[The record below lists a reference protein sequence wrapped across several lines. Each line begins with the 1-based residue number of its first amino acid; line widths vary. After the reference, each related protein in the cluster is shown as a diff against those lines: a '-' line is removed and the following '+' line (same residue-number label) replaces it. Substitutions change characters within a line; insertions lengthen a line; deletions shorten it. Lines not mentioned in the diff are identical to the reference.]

1 MKCPG
6 IMPRV
11 AFDSIFPPARRI
23 HWWFMKWS
31 LRSFIYSFVFFGA
44 LFFPSSSVS
53 GACSWNGLFLWSL
66 LEGNP
71 RKFGVVVVAAKLISL
86 ASPYPSFVYPPLSLG
101 RHTHFLAQACRNQA
115 SSTTPIFL
123 SSILHPTPSLT
134 WSLTGAC
141 YPSLFLIPIETTLL
155 PPYLFIPVSFSLST
169 MPSIPCKSP
178 FTYACLYFPLYTT
191 MHIPIS
197 LSRFPHYSHHHIHP
211 NFRAT

>member
-11 AFDSIFPPARRI
+11 AFDSIFPPARRT

-71 RKFGVVVVAAKLISL
+71 RKFGVVVVAAELTSS
-86 ASPYPSFVYPPLSLG
+86 ASPYSSFIYAPFFLG
-101 RHTHFLAQACRNQA
+101 RHTHFLTQACRNQA
-115 SSTTPIFL
+115 SSTAPIFSSLLERDLRKSGVVALAAKLTSSTSPYPFSFIVHRFIQHAYVPIHHSTPIPVY
-123 SSILHPTPSLT
+123 LHH
-134 WSLTGAC
+134 A
-141 YPSLFLIPIETTLL
+141 
-155 PPYLFIPVSFSLST
+155 
-169 MPSIPCKSP
+169 
-178 FTYACLYFPLYTT
+178 
-191 MHIPIS
+191 
-197 LSRFPHYSHHHIHP
+197 
-211 NFRAT
+211 